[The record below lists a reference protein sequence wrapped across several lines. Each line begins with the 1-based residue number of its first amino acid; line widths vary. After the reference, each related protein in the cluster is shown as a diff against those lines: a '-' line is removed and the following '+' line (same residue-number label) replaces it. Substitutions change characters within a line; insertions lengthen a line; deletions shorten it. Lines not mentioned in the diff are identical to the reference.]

1 MNTFKNQNKNLM
13 ILGVCPDQFPFIQ
26 ELLDDGHRII
36 FCERDQI
43 NIDKL
48 SSLLSDNIY
57 DNKITVFKCDL
68 ADKDKLLDIAT
79 HEKVDALIP
88 VPLGKLSQL

>member
-26 ELLDDGHRII
+26 ELLDDGHRLI

-48 SSLLSDNIY
+48 SSLLSDNI
-57 DNKITVFKCDL
+57 L
-68 ADKDKLLDIAT
+68 
-79 HEKVDALIP
+79 
-88 VPLGKLSQL
+88 